1 MQPVISGEG
10 SGVGVEPPSSS
21 GIGASDEIGST
32 NEESSGANHLSAA
45 GAVKVSELKK
55 GLVCFCSG
63 CIK

>member
-10 SGVGVEPPSSS
+10 SGVGVEPPSS

-45 GAVKVSELKK
+45 AVVKVSESKK
-55 GLVCFCSG
+55 GLVCICLG
-63 CIK
+63 LVV